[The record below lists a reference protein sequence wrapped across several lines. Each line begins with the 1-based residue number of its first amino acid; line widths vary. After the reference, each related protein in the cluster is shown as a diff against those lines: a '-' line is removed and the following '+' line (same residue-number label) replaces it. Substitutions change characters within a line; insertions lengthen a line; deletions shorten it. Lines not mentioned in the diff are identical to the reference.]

1 MLDHIRAVFRD
12 GAFYP
17 QTPCALPDDMEVEL
31 VIQSVRR
38 PAGTAPPSVTDRDER
53 LRILKR
59 VTERMRNNPL
69 PPEAPPMTR
78 EWLHE
83 RG

>member
-1 MLDHIRAVFRD
+1 MLDEVHAVFRD

-17 QTPCALPDDMEVEL
+17 SVPCSLPNESKVVL
-31 VIQSVRR
+31 RIQPEASASSTTV
-38 PAGTAPPSVTDRDER
+38 PDEDER
-53 LRILKR
+53 RRILER

-69 PPEAPPMTR
+69 PPEAPSLPFSR

>member
-1 MLDHIRAVFRD
+1 MLDDVHAVFRD

-17 QTPCALPDDMEVEL
+17 TAPCFLPNESKVVLRIQPDD
-31 VIQSVRR
+31 S
-38 PAGTAPPSVTDRDER
+38 TNPPSPRNDEER
-53 LRILKR
+53 KRILER
-59 VTERMRNNPL
+59 VTERMRNNPI
-69 PPEAPPMTR
+69 PADAPTMPFSR